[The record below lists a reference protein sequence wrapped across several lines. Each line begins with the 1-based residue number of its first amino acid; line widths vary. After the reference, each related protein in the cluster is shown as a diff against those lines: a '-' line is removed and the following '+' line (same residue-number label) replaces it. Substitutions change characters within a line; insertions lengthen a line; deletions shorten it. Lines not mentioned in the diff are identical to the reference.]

1 MKIVVAP
8 DSWTGFLSSP
18 EIAAAIAARLREDGH
33 DVTEVPMADGGV
45 GTGEALR
52 RVGATAA
59 PAMVTGPNG
68 DKVLAA
74 TFDHDG
80 TNFVEACQ
88 AVGVHLCEGDEGPL
102 ARSSRGL
109 GELLRRTAATKDGPI
124 VVGLGGSATMDGGL
138 GFAMG
143 LGLQA
148 FDADG
153 EPLPTDAC
161 AADLGRVARLQGSPP
176 LRDRLVMGWADVYTP
191 LLESAA
197 IFGPQKGADAMAI
210 AQVTMGLGRWAEVLG
225 TWRAENGLSPL
236 PANRAFGGAAGGLG
250 YALAALLD
258 APLVA
263 GAAAVARAVGLDDAM
278 EGADVVITGEGRVDA
293 SSFQGKVA
301 GEVTQR
307 ARRHGAA
314 VFVLAGAA
322 VGELPPGPI
331 GPDALLTGDT
341 QEGDTRDDRLTAALD
356 ALAVRISSV
365 QEWRTDD

>member
-8 DSWTGFLSSP
+8 DSWSGFLSSP
-18 EIAAAIAARLREDGH
+18 EIAAAIGAALREAGH
-33 DVTEVPMADGGV
+33 SVTELPMADGGV

-74 TFDHDG
+74 TFDFDG

-88 AVGVHLCEGDEGPL
+88 AVGAHLCEDDDGPL
-102 ARSSRGL
+102 TRSSRGL
-109 GELLRRTAATKDGPI
+109 GELIRRTAATRDGPI
-124 VVGLGGSATMDGGL
+124 IVGLGGSATMDGGL
-138 GFAMG
+138 GFALG

-153 EPLPTDAC
+153 EPLPIDAC
-161 AADLGRVARLQGSPP
+161 ATDLGRVARLQGAPP

-197 IFGPQKGADAMAI
+197 IFGPQKGADEMAI

-225 TWRAENGLSPL
+225 AWRAANGLAPL

-263 GAAAVARAVGLDDAM
+263 GAAAVARAVGLDDAID
-278 EGADVVITGEGRVDA
+278 GADVVITGEGRIDQ

-307 ARRHGAA
+307 ARRHGAR
-314 VFVLAGAA
+314 VLVLAGASA
-322 VGELPPGPI
+322 GDLPPAPI
-331 GPDALLTGDT
+331 GPDVLLTCDDRP
-341 QEGDTRDDRLTAALD
+341 GDTRDDRLEAALEK
-356 ALAVRISSV
+356 LV
-365 QEWRTDD
+365 QGLVWRTDD